1 MEQVQFTKEIVRRML
16 AEKKLQAAVKFLV
29 FVCCYS
35 KPQLEGKSE
44 WEYIHTLSPKS
55 QEI

>member
-16 AEKKLQAAVKFLV
+16 AEKKLQAAVKLLV